1 MNRQLASGDDMAAAR
16 VAVTGRAGTIVTIR
30 NLSKAYGGRS
40 VLGEIDLDIPSGEF
54 VAIIGRS
61 GCGKTTLL
69 RMLAG
74 LESADS
80 GTILFGVDDFRIRI
94 GEARV
99 VFQEPRLL
107 PWRTVLQ
114 NVSLGLDARGQDRAR
129 KTLDRVGLG
138 GRENDW
144 PANLSG
150 GQRQRVALARALVHQ
165 PRLLLL
171 DEPFGALDA
180 LTRLEMHALLQE
192 LCSILQFTA
201 ILVTHDVVEAVML
214 SDRIILLEAGGIA
227 LDKTIPIAKP
237 RYRDHAMVGRIEQ
250 EILDRLISG
259 SS

>member
-1 MNRQLASGDDMAAAR
+1 MNRPFASGDNVAGGRPAATPR
-16 VAVTGRAGTIVTIR
+16 TGTTVTIR
-30 NLSKAYGGRS
+30 NLTKAYSGRT
-40 VLGEIDLDIPSGEF
+40 VLRDVDLDIPSGEF

-69 RMLAG
+69 RLLAG
-74 LESADS
+74 LETADS
-80 GTILFGVDDFRIRI
+80 GAIMFGADDFRIRI
-94 GEARV
+94 DEARV

-114 NVSLGLDARGQDRAR
+114 NVSLGLDARGKDRAR
-129 KTLDRVGLG
+129 KTLERVGLG
-138 GRENDW
+138 GREYDW

-192 LCSILQFTA
+192 LCDVLQFTA

-214 SDRIILLEAGGIA
+214 SDRIILLEGGGIA
-227 LDKTIPIAKP
+227 LDTIVPMAKP
-237 RYRDHAMVGRIEQ
+237 RHRDHAMVGRIEQ
-250 EILDRLISG
+250 EILDRLICGTS
-259 SS
+259 